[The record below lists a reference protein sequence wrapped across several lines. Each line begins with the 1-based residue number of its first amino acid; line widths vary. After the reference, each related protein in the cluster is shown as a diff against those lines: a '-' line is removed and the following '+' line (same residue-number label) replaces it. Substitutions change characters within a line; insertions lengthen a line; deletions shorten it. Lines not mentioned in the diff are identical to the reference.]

1 MVCARSRP
9 RGPPGRKVTWF
20 QSKVVVSGQTDSRT
34 ASEASLLQIATC
46 AESARSPAIV
56 LSGSINSW
64 LSTTT
69 LRHVPFVWGKQNS
82 RAQTEEFFTRER
94 EKIQSIWKFYYT
106 RTCIGYVVKYVA
118 SDNCF
123 CEKREKFL
131 RLAMPTNLPHEFIHW
146 ELCQI
151 QSTKNRRLS
160 SSVRKYRVT
169 YRLGT

>member
-1 MVCARSRP
+1 MRTLFVSISASCKHSPVRTRRHA
-9 RGPPGRKVTWF
+9 GAGGRRQAEKRALIILF
-20 QSKVVVSGQTDSRT
+20 SP
-34 ASEASLLQIATC
+34 LLLHSI
-46 AESARSPAIV
+46 SFLIV
-56 LSGSINSW
+56 LRQKISDKIQGKSAKTS
-64 LSTTT
+64 LTS
-69 LRHVPFVWGKQNS
+69 VWGKQNS

-106 RTCIGYVVKYVA
+106 RTSIGYVVKYVA